1 MNKQLLD
8 LDEEIKLN
16 PLDDS
21 VPNEPTKKDFLTQFN
36 NKFHELDHYRDFSP
50 PRYMG
55 EVPAGKPSF
64 INVTMVQHNSGYWH
78 PSVIAH
84 LAGCFENGI
93 YVDFTVKAELMDEYS
108 DLLSKVDIE
117 ILYTTL
123 LGIYVLTEVFPD

>member
-21 VPNEPTKKDFLTQFN
+21 VPSEPTKK
-36 NKFHELDHYRDFSP
+36 DHYRDFSP

-117 ILYTTL
+117 IIYTTL